1 MQINEQDKDV
11 ESQRRRHDADSGNEG
26 SSDEML
32 QKENLIDPG
41 NEHHHESAGT
51 DSPAANDA
59 DAGSD
64 ATGTTG
70 PEPGEGTNDA
80 PAVSGEDA

>member
-1 MQINEQDKDV
+1 
-11 ESQRRRHDADSGNEG
+11 
-26 SSDEML
+26 ML

-41 NEHHHESAGT
+41 NEHNHLKDQQSRT
-51 DSPAANDA
+51 DDYHSKKVDA

-70 PEPGEGTNDA
+70 SKPE
-80 PAVSGEDA
+80 